1 MSIGPKI
8 KEYRVKAGL
17 TQKEL
22 ADKLFVTY
30 QAVSRW
36 ENDDA
41 EPSISTLKEICR
53 ILNCTT
59 DELFEIENKEK
70 ENIEVIEKVVV
81 QEVKQVLALCEE
93 CNTPIYN
100 QNDINRINSNDGG
113 KSIILCPKC
122 NKKRIEKEKQ
132 LEEIKER
139 NKQERVLKRR
149 VHSFVWPSIASIIF
163 IIFAIVCF
171 ANNSVDSG
179 LIYLT
184 ISVLAFTF
192 LATMILNNTFIT
204 DMWMEISSWGFIKL
218 PGIIFEFSFDGLIFL
233 ITTKIILFIL
243 AMVLA
248 ILAASFA
255 TVIAMALSIFVY
267 PFALRRNFKGILSLD

>member
-100 QNDINRINSNDGG
+100 QNDINRINSNDGV
-113 KSIILCPKC
+113 KNKILCPKC
-122 NKKRIEKEKQ
+122 NEKRIEKEKQ
-132 LEEIKER
+132 LEEIKEK
-139 NKQERVLKRR
+139 NKQEQVLKRR
-149 VHSFVWPSIASIIF
+149 VHSFVWPSIVSIIF

-179 LIYLT
+179 LIYLA
-184 ISVLAFTF
+184 IAVLAYTF

-204 DMWMEISSWGFIKL
+204 DMWLEISSWGFIKL

-233 ITTKIILFIL
+233 IITKIILFIL
-243 AMVLA
+243 AISLA
-248 ILAASFA
+248 LLAASFA